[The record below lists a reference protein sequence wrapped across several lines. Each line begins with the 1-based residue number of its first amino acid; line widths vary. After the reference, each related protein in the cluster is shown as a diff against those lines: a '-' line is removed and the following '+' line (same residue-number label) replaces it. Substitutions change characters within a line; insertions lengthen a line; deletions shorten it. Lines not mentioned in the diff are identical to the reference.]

1 MSRGRNLGVLA
12 WLAAMAPGPSF
23 TRFFRGRVRKCVDGA
38 ELVGCS
44 RCGAEAREPCDP
56 RTLGAWLHHRARADA
71 WMALSPGEQAALR
84 RREQAARRRRNPGR
98 RRRWWN

>member
-23 TRFFRGRVRKCVDGA
+23 TRFFRVRVRKSVEGA
-38 ELVGCS
+38 ELVSCS
-44 RCGAEAREPCDP
+44 LCGAKPSKPCDS

-71 WMALSPGEQAALR
+71 WRALSPQEQAALR
-84 RREQAARRRRNPGR
+84 PRRSLRL
-98 RRRWWN
+98 RWGPRW